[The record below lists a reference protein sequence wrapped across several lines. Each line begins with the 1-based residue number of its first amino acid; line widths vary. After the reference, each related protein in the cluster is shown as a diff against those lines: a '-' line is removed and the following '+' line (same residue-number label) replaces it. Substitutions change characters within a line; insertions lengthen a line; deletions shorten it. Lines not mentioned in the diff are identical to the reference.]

1 MSGTPS
7 WVVVV
12 TAIAPVAAAF
22 GGYWLSGRNDEAR
35 DQRTAAREE
44 AARLA
49 AKDERR
55 DDRRHEFQR
64 TTLLELQDEL
74 QRLIRVSGRALI
86 HDRSMIREHGKL
98 TLLPEGLSDEAYT
111 IGVSIRR
118 LQERVLDEQVRN
130 TVAEFKLFCDSI
142 DARIVYWKQMQPTEI
157 IADID
162 AQSLELSRRF
172 NDLMTIF
179 GIALREELDH

>member
-7 WVVVV
+7 WVVIV
-12 TAIAPVAAAF
+12 TAITPVAAGL
-22 GGYWLSGRNDEAR
+22 GGYWLSGRNDDAR

-49 AKDERR
+49 ARGERR

-74 QRLIRVSGRALI
+74 QRQARVSGRALI
-86 HDRSMIREHGKL
+86 HDRSMVREHGQL

-130 TVAEFKLFCDSI
+130 AVADFKLFCDSM
-142 DARIVYWKQMQPTEI
+142 DARVVFWKEMQPDEI

-162 AQSLELSRRF
+162 AQAQELSRRF

-179 GIALREELDH
+179 GTALRDELDR